1 VLGISKVSNLKQFW
15 NAPCSITLKL
25 GFDTIDKRLIHPQ
38 NAFLPIVRS
47 DCERMTLV
55 MSSRFLNAFA
65 GIFRTPT

>member
-1 VLGISKVSNLKQFW
+1 VLGISNVIILKQFW
-15 NAPCSITLKL
+15 NAAFSITLKL
-25 GFDTIDKRLIHPQ
+25 GFETIDKRLIHPQ

-47 DCERMTLV
+47 DPGKMIRM